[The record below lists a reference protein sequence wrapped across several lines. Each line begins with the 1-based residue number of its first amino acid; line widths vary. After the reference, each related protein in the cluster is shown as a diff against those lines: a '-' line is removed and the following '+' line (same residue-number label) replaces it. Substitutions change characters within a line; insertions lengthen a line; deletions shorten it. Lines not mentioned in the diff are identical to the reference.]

1 MNINYFKYVATVIA
15 KALVASVLFLWANL
29 AGAVSAGSQTAWGK
43 ETSEVHPVIKIP
55 EIQEL
60 QWTLAS
66 MSGGTDLMMWID
78 EYLLVGMQTILVL
91 LLIILVI
98 RLIREPGY
106 AKNTRH
112 ELDLT
117 EARYQHLIEH
127 AQGFIGS
134 HDCSGKFLSVNPAG
148 AEALGYEVEE
158 LIEMSLEQLLCPSGK
173 ELFKDYLD
181 QCRTGSS
188 TGVVCTTNKSGD
200 ISYWRYS
207 NVLYE
212 EPGKESIVIV
222 NAHEITEQFYA
233 ERNLKEKER
242 QLDAIFKYSPAEI
255 YLKDR
260 EGRYVRISSQFE
272 KIFNV
277 TNESVKGKLPHEVH
291 PKDLADS
298 TRQLDLDV
306 MNQGKVITREEITF
320 LENDEDR
327 LHTLLTIKFPVFDDD
342 NTVSGLGAVVTD
354 ITEQRESQQML
365 SQAARI
371 AHLGHWRYDELE
383 EKFVTVSQE
392 LADIYGCSVDEFL
405 SHSSER
411 EYIDRYVHPEDL
423 SRVVDSYDEYE
434 SDLEYRIVRRDGSVR
449 YVREKAEYIFTDTG
463 KSPVFSIGTLQD
475 ITEQKEIELQLVFL
489 KEEAE
494 SANQAKSDF
503 LANISHEIRTPMTLI
518 IGMSDLLKE
527 TSPTLNQRRY
537 LQSIDHAGNHLLALI
552 NSILDLS
559 KIEAGE
565 LVLEEL
571 EFNLQKL
578 IEGVLNSNQV
588 TAKKKGLLLH
598 YEIADDLNLERM
610 GDYHRLQQVLL
621 NLVDNALKF
630 TQDGEI
636 VVRAKSISTH
646 SEEQLIQFSVS
657 DTGIGIPPEQH
668 DQIFDAFAQQD
679 ASVTRQFGGTGLG
692 LSISRQ
698 LVELMG
704 GRIWLESESGKGSA
718 FYFTVELSESEASIQ
733 GDKHG
738 RTLDLRQRPLNIL
751 MVEDEAIIRA
761 LLKEFLSDS
770 PHTVTT
776 AGDGNQALELYKQEN
791 FDLVLMDLQMPVMDG
806 YSAISHIRSWEKS
819 QKRLTVPIIALS
831 AHVIAEEIERCL
843 SLGAT
848 AHLSKPVRKA
858 TLLNKIHEICAESAD
873 SEQIRSVNCAV

>member
-1 MNINYFKYVATVIA
+1 MNFNYSKYLASIIA
-15 KALVASVLFLWANL
+15 KALIVGTLLLWANVADAV
-29 AGAVSAGSQTAWGK
+29 AGESQTGWGK
-43 ETSEVHPVIKIP
+43 ETSEVHQVKKIP

-66 MSGGTDLMMWID
+66 MPGASDLMMWID
-78 EYLLVGMQTILVL
+78 ENLLMGMRTVLVL
-91 LLIILVI
+91 LLIILVV

-106 AKNTRH
+106 AENTRQ

-158 LIEMSLEQLLCPSGK
+158 LIEMSIEQLLCPSGK

-188 TGVVCTTNKSGD
+188 TGVVCTSKKSGE
-200 ISYWRYS
+200 ISYWQYN

-222 NAHEITEQFYA
+222 NAHEVTEQFYA
-233 ERNLKEKER
+233 ERNLREKER

-277 TNESVKGKLPHEVH
+277 TNEYVKGKLPHEVH

-298 TRQLDLDV
+298 TRQQDLDV
-306 MNQGKVITREEITF
+306 MNQGEVITREEITF
-320 LENDEDR
+320 LENEQDR

-342 NTVSGLGAVVTD
+342 NNVSGLGAVVTD
-354 ITEQRESQQML
+354 ITEQRDSQQML

-405 SHSSER
+405 SHSGER
-411 EYIDRYVHPEDL
+411 EYIDKYVHPEDL
-423 SRVVDSYDEYE
+423 ARVVESYNEYE
-434 SDLEYRIVRRDGSVR
+434 SDLEYRIVRRDGNVR

-475 ITEQKEIELQLVFL
+475 ITEQKEIELQLVCL

-494 SANQAKSDF
+494 LANQAKSNF

-565 LVLEEL
+565 LLLEEL
-571 EFNLQKL
+571 DFNLQKL

-588 TAKKKGLLLH
+588 TAKQKGLSLH
-598 YEIADDLNLERM
+598 YEVADDLILERT
-610 GDYHRLQQVLL
+610 GDYHRLEQVLL

-630 TQDGEI
+630 TQNGEI
-636 VVRAKSISTH
+636 VVRAKSASMH

-692 LSISRQ
+692 LSICRQ

-718 FYFTVELSESEASIQ
+718 FHFTVELSESEASIQ

-738 RTLDLRQRPLNIL
+738 KTLDLRLRPLNIL
-751 MVEDEAIIRA
+751 MVEDEVIIRA

-776 AGDGNQALELYKQEN
+776 AGDGNQALELFKKEH

-806 YSAISHIRSWEKS
+806 YSAISHIRAWEQS
-819 QKRLTVPIIALS
+819 QKRLSVPIIALS
-831 AHVIAEEIERCL
+831 AHVIVEEIERCL

-858 TLLNKIHEICAESAD
+858 TLLNKIHEICADSAD
-873 SEQIRSVNCAV
+873 SEQYRAINCAV